1 MGLGVLTWSRA
12 LGVWALPF
20 ALLLLQ
26 SELVWVD
33 LPNWGHQYGG
43 VLVHCDPPPA
53 QPHCVRPPSSSDL
66 QLQLEEVTTESQE
79 RMDAQAAT
87 IAKLNKVL
95 QGKLQVSP
103 PLPRTG
109 PGQSQIGLGRDL
121 GQQDLGDLKCEGP
134 IGVGGH
140 SLTPLS
146 DPAEREGAAGCCET
160 AGSKDAATHR

>member
-1 MGLGVLTWSRA
+1 M
-12 LGVWALPF
+12 GVWALSF

-103 PLPRTG
+103 PSPE
-109 PGQSQIGLGRDL
+109 L
-121 GQQDLGDLKCEGP
+121 GQGRAKLGWAGIWDSRIWVTSNARVPSGW
-134 IGVGGH
+134 GG
-140 SLTPLS
+140 
-146 DPAEREGAAGCCET
+146 T
-160 AGSKDAATHR
+160 A

>member
-1 MGLGVLTWSRA
+1 MGLGVLTWS
-12 LGVWALPF
+12 LVMGVWALPF

-103 PLPRTG
+103 PSPE
-109 PGQSQIGLGRDL
+109 L
-121 GQQDLGDLKCEGP
+121 GQGRAKLGWAGIWDSRIWVTSNARVPSGW
-134 IGVGGH
+134 GG
-140 SLTPLS
+140 
-146 DPAEREGAAGCCET
+146 T
-160 AGSKDAATHR
+160 A

>member
-103 PLPRTG
+103 PSPE
-109 PGQSQIGLGRDL
+109 L
-121 GQQDLGDLKCEGP
+121 GQGRAKLGWAGIWDSRIWVTSNARVPSGW
-134 IGVGGH
+134 GG
-140 SLTPLS
+140 
-146 DPAEREGAAGCCET
+146 T
-160 AGSKDAATHR
+160 A

>member
-1 MGLGVLTWSRA
+1 MGLGVLTWSQA

-103 PLPRTG
+103 PSPE
-109 PGQSQIGLGRDL
+109 L
-121 GQQDLGDLKCEGP
+121 GQGRAKLGWAGIWDSRIWVTSNVRVPSGW
-134 IGVGGH
+134 GG
-140 SLTPLS
+140 
-146 DPAEREGAAGCCET
+146 T
-160 AGSKDAATHR
+160 A

>member
-53 QPHCVRPPSSSDL
+53 QPHCVRPPSSDL

-103 PLPRTG
+103 PSPE
-109 PGQSQIGLGRDL
+109 L
-121 GQQDLGDLKCEGP
+121 GQGRAKLGWAGIWDSRIWVTSNARVPSGW
-134 IGVGGH
+134 GG
-140 SLTPLS
+140 
-146 DPAEREGAAGCCET
+146 T
-160 AGSKDAATHR
+160 A